1 MQEKQLNLAYLLP
14 NIQSLCAKKEIS
26 LAELERRTGLANGV
40 VRKWDKTSPTLRSA
54 SAVADYFGVTLD
66 RLLEKWE

>member
-1 MQEKQLNLAYLLP
+1 MQEKRLNLACLLP
-14 NIQSLCAKKEIS
+14 NIQTLCAEQGIS
-26 LAELERRTGLANGV
+26 LAELERRSGLANGV

-66 RLLEKWE
+66 RLLEQWE